1 MVPSRSL
8 RTLALAGLAALTLAG
23 CSTPSVYLSPKRM
36 CEATGGTYAGTTC
49 NPAGA
54 TPRSAKQM
62 CDAHGGTYLKD
73 LDACR
78 MDVTGTQR

>member
-1 MVPSRSL
+1 MVSLRSL
-8 RTLALAGLAALTLAG
+8 RILVLAGPAALVLAS

-49 NPAGA
+49 NPSSA

>member
-1 MVPSRSL
+1 MVLSRSL
-8 RTLALAGLAALTLAG
+8 RILVLAGLTTLPLAG
-23 CSTPSVYLSPKRM
+23 CSSSAIFLSSKRM
-36 CEATGGTYAGTTC
+36 CEATGGTYVGTTC

-62 CDAHGGTYLKD
+62 CDAHGGTYVKD

-78 MDVTGTQR
+78 MDPPPTK

>member
-1 MVPSRSL
+1 M
-8 RTLALAGLAALTLAG
+8 LAWLAALLLAG
-23 CSTPSVYLSPKRM
+23 CSTPSVYLSSKRM
-36 CEATGGTYAGTTC
+36 CEATGGTYTGSTC
-49 NPAGA
+49 NPASS

-78 MDVTGTQR
+78 MDATPTK